1 MGVVKSRF
9 RNMSLRSA
17 FAITMI
23 TTLIVVLIISIIT
36 VIAASM
42 FQKWLLPQDE
52 YLLMNFNIVHTSGS
66 SSMFDDKL
74 KTGDEMFYFNFDGSD
89 LKVYHHSDGN
99 IESVSSFSSGETNT
113 DKIDTIESMTISAKH
128 IVSGFDLLSGKRKVA
143 YVISSVL
150 MVTLPLIYSFFG
162 VLLCARW
169 FYKRKLSPPIQLLE
183 CATEHIR
190 NRDLD
195 FNIEYDST
203 DELGRLCESFETMRL
218 ALDESNKKQW
228 KMMEAQKTL
237 HASVAHDLRNP
248 IAIIQGY
255 IEHLQIQRGNGTL
268 TEERLDKTLCNL
280 ESASQRLENY
290 TDSIRELVQLEE
302 IAVQRT
308 KCVLPDTLL
317 EIAEDF
323 QIVAEMNNLN
333 MLIDCN
339 CTPNVVEIDTR
350 ILCRVLENIF
360 LNAVRFAKKT
370 IEFHCETNDDSMQIT
385 ILDDGDGFSKEILRQ
400 QKGSLHFGEDKH
412 MGLGLIVCHTLCE
425 KNGWKIR
432 IENNSKTRGA
442 VVTITIKIV

>member
-183 CATEHIR
+183 CATEHI
-190 NRDLD
+190 
-195 FNIEYDST
+195 
-203 DELGRLCESFETMRL
+203 
-218 ALDESNKKQW
+218 
-228 KMMEAQKTL
+228 
-237 HASVAHDLRNP
+237 
-248 IAIIQGY
+248 
-255 IEHLQIQRGNGTL
+255 
-268 TEERLDKTLCNL
+268 
-280 ESASQRLENY
+280 
-290 TDSIRELVQLEE
+290 E
-302 IAVQRT
+302 I
-308 KCVLPDTLL
+308 
-317 EIAEDF
+317 
-323 QIVAEMNNLN
+323 
-333 MLIDCN
+333 
-339 CTPNVVEIDTR
+339 
-350 ILCRVLENIF
+350 
-360 LNAVRFAKKT
+360 
-370 IEFHCETNDDSMQIT
+370 
-385 ILDDGDGFSKEILRQ
+385 EILI
-400 QKGSLHFGEDKH
+400 
-412 MGLGLIVCHTLCE
+412 LI
-425 KNGWKIR
+425 
-432 IENNSKTRGA
+432 
-442 VVTITIKIV
+442 